1 MGCFY
6 DIFPLVVWQIQSPFT
21 FMDVMHLYVLC
32 NITSLGKVSYMNQFF
47 QQSLHPFSS
56 VSTNVICMFFAQT
69 AASLLPGCAL
79 SSAEKQKSEQ
89 FFRGASVHVTAKRWA
104 TKTGTD
110 SASIV
115 LFVLHVVLSDIPVLC
130 AIGRAVLRRHPGR
143 TATGEENHDHG
154 RRGCRSRQVAYVK
167 THSHLVHMKSTAV
180 VCLILSV

>member
-1 MGCFY
+1 
-6 DIFPLVVWQIQSPFT
+6 
-21 FMDVMHLYVLC
+21 
-32 NITSLGKVSYMNQFF
+32 MNQFF
-47 QQSLHPFSS
+47 QQSLHPISS

-110 SASIV
+110 SASVV
-115 LFVLHVVLSDIPVLC
+115 LFVFACCFVWCPCPVV
-130 AIGRAVLRRHPGR
+130 IGCAVLWWHPGR